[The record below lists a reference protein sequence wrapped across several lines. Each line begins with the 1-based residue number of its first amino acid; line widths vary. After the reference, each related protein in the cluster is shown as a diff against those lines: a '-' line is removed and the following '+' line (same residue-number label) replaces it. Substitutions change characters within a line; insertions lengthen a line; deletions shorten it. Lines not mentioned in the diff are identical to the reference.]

1 MGVSTGAQDSIT
13 CILIVLLI
21 QLDMAKRQ
29 QADDLKRLQEI
40 SYTPTSN
47 FQDDDDAQEADTD
60 FSLEGVANVG
70 SELERMTL
78 QEKNQNMADRLQV
91 SKPTL
96 PLCYHHTS
104 RSALEVSCNG
114 VCRSV
119 CESTLHKHGCRKSC
133 NAFCITTGIGDLPT
147 IRIIIL

>member
-1 MGVSTGAQDSIT
+1 
-13 CILIVLLI
+13 
-21 QLDMAKRQ
+21 MAKRQ

-47 FQDDDDAQEADTD
+47 FQDDDDVQEADTD

-91 SKPTL
+91 SKSTL
-96 PLCYHHTS
+96 P
-104 RSALEVSCNG
+104 
-114 VCRSV
+114 
-119 CESTLHKHGCRKSC
+119 
-133 NAFCITTGIGDLPT
+133 FCFVPSYV
-147 IRIIIL
+147 